1 MDTRSYRCL
10 VSEAFLPPDAANYA
24 ARIEAGGSGTKKF
37 EVILTISQKSH
48 QGNIDIYIR
57 FYSFTVFWRVLQYL
71 FMLFCKQ
78 AM

>member
-48 QGNIDIYIR
+48 QGNIDIYK
-57 FYSFTVFWRVLQYL
+57 VLQLYSIL
-71 FMLFCKQ
+71 ACIAIFIHAFL
-78 AM
+78 